1 MIVEGWIE
9 DMIRFQIKREDTKT
23 YKGLI
28 ARAKTSTV
36 AIPLQVVIPEEGVAA
51 SDLQTLLKHSQ
62 EMFDLLE
69 RSSKVL
75 ESIKV
80 VGEVREMTD
89 LRRDTKD
96 LIFKILT
103 GV

>member
-1 MIVEGWIE
+1 
-9 DMIRFQIKREDTKT
+9 MIRFQIKREDTKT
-23 YKGLI
+23 YKGLL
-28 ARAKTSTV
+28 AQPKV
-36 AIPLQVVIPEEGVAA
+36 QGKNPLSIVIPEEGIAA
-51 SDLQTLLKHSQ
+51 TDLQTLLKHSQ